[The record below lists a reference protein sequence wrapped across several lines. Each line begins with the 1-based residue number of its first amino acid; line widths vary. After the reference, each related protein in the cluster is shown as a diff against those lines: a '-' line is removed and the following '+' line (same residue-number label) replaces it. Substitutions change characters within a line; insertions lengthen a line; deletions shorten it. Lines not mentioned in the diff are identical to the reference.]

1 MDANITTFIAAIAL
15 SQLGSGPIQGFAVT
29 LSVGVVSSMFT
40 ALVVSRL
47 IFEFLTDTLHVQRLS
62 IDWQRRP
69 RLAASESEAR

>member
-1 MDANITTFIAAIAL
+1 
-15 SQLGSGPIQGFAVT
+15 
-29 LSVGVVSSMFT
+29 MFT

-69 RLAASESEAR
+69 RLAASGVEAK